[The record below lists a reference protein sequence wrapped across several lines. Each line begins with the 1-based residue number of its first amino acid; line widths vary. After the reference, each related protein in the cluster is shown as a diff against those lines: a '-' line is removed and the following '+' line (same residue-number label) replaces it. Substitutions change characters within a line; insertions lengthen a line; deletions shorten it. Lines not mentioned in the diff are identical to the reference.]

1 MGLNPDGM
9 TRRAGFITFM
19 VWREIEMKCGPRLE
33 TQRVWFLAKV
43 VGLSALMLFGVGCQ
57 GKDGKNA
64 DSNSG
69 TAKSAMSAPLPAHAL
84 HLQAK
89 LVEIPGA
96 FPANDLYNYAY
107 IMRYEVTQVLG
118 GEYTDK
124 DILVGHYNPRMSRN
138 EIKDDKDSLVNGNVT
153 TFEEGALQ
161 DLIVMPMDS
170 VYTGAIEDE
179 FYQDKRPRWFA
190 IQADKL

>member
-1 MGLNPDGM
+1 M
-9 TRRAGFITFM
+9 TRKQMASNFSMR
-19 VWREIEMKCGPRLE
+19 
-33 TQRVWFLAKV
+33 FLA
-43 VGLSALMLFGVGCQ
+43 ALAVLAWWGVGCQ
-57 GKDGKNA
+57 KDAAKG
-64 DSNSG
+64 SG
-69 TAKSAMSAPLPAHAL
+69 EGAAQSKVSAPLPAHAL

-89 LVEIPGA
+89 LIEIPGA

-107 IMRYEVTQVLG
+107 VMRYEVSQVLG

-138 EIKDDKDSLVNGNVT
+138 EIKDDKDSLVDGDVT
-153 TFEEGALQ
+153 TFEEGAMQ

-190 IQADKL
+190 IRADKL